1 MNSLASPPQIK
12 HITLIICTLD
22 VPGLILT
29 YHVYPKRTE
38 PLLLWFGSKLCKC
51 QDCNWTLHKGPAIFI
66 HSQELSRV
74 FEFLFLFRQ
83 QVNISPIDRHK
94 ITSCGD
100 SLSVRV
106 SASLAHFLSRKTKS
120 WSPGERRKAPI
131 QCESVGF
138 VGTAKYFLLLD
149 WKFKVN

>member
-66 HSQELSRV
+66 HRQESSRV
-74 FEFLFLFRQ
+74 FEFLFHSVNKSTFHQSTGIKSRLAGTRYLSVFQLHSLISSPAKPSLGVQEREEKRLFSASRLVLWAQ
-83 QVNISPIDRHK
+83 LNISF
-94 ITSCGD
+94 C
-100 SLSVRV
+100 
-106 SASLAHFLSRKTKS
+106 
-120 WSPGERRKAPI
+120 
-131 QCESVGF
+131 
-138 VGTAKYFLLLD
+138 
-149 WKFKVN
+149 